1 VAERNGPW
9 TVHASDVVY
18 ENAWIRVRHDTV
30 TTPSGTEGIYGVVET
45 RPALGVVALTA
56 DLRTYLV
63 GQHRYPHRTYTW
75 EIPEGAGR
83 NDEDLLAGARREL
96 REETGLSAA
105 RWTALGTIQTSNCIT
120 DEVAYLF
127 LAEDLTEGEPA
138 PDETEELE
146 VRVVAFDDAMAMVRS
161 GAIQD
166 AMSVVALYRAA
177 ELLEDRET
185 TGIGDAGSASAIASA
200 AESVAPSE

>member
-1 VAERNGPW
+1 MSAGYSGLFTSAVSLGPVAERNGPW
-9 TVHASDVVY
+9 TVHASEVVY
-18 ENAWIRVRHDTV
+18 ENPWIRVRHDTV

-45 RPALGVVALTA
+45 RPAIGIVAL
-56 DLRTYLV
+56 DDENRTYLI
-63 GQHRYPHRTYTW
+63 GQHRYPHGTYTW

-83 NDEDLLAGARREL
+83 DHEDLLTGARREL

-105 RWTALGTIQTSNCIT
+105 RWTPLGTIQTSNCIS

-127 LAEDLTEGEPA
+127 LAEELTVGDPE

-146 VRVVAFDDAMAMVRS
+146 VRVVPFEDAMAMVRS

-166 AMSVVALYRAA
+166 AMSAVALYRTS
-177 ELLEDRET
+177 ELL
-185 TGIGDAGSASAIASA
+185 
-200 AESVAPSE
+200 AERA

>member
-18 ENAWIRVRHDTV
+18 ENPWIRVRHDTV
-30 TTPSGTEGIYGVVET
+30 TTPAGTEGIYGVVET
-45 RPALGVVALTA
+45 RPAIGVVALDD

-83 NDEDLLAGARREL
+83 GGEDLLAGARREL
-96 REETGLSAA
+96 REETGLLAA
-105 RWTALGTIQTSNCIT
+105 RWTSLGTIQTSNCIS
-120 DEVAYLF
+120 DEVAHLF
-127 LAEDLTEGEPA
+127 LAEDLTQGEPE

-146 VRVVAFDDAMAMVRS
+146 IRIVSFGDAMAMVRS

-166 AMSVVALYRAA
+166 AMSVIALYRASELRA
-177 ELLEDRET
+177 ERLGLE
-185 TGIGDAGSASAIASA
+185 A
-200 AESVAPSE
+200 